1 MWPVRVQKGGERVLG
16 AYKQVLLTPHALP
29 MVAVGFIGRLPLSMV
44 GLGSLLVVEDYT
56 GSYALGGAVA
66 ATGAVTTSLFG
77 PMLGRAADAYGQR
90 KVLLPILGVFVVAGT
105 TFLWAVRED
114 QSRWIMFIAAGV
126 AGACIPPVSSMLR
139 TRWTYLLKGSP
150 RLPTALAFESVI
162 DEFTF
167 IVGPVLV
174 TFLSTTGHTTSGLV
188 TAFVLA
194 TVGGLLFA
202 AQRKTEPP
210 PGGAHL
216 SRGPSALRTPG
227 LRVLC
232 VVGFAVGGIL
242 GVLQVSLVAFSDEV
256 GAYSMSGVLIAALA
270 VGSMTSGILWGTLRF
285 RLPLHSRLINVLAA
299 MTLLSIPLAL
309 IGDIMLMGI
318 AVAVFGFA
326 ISPSLITSFTLVEE
340 LVPRPILTEGFT
352 WVGTAVGL
360 GVAVGASSS
369 GLLVDSYGAN
379 QAFLVATLL
388 AMIAALTVYNFQRT
402 LLPREEAFDA
412 AGRTR

>member
-1 MWPVRVQKGGERVLG
+1 
-16 AYKQVLLTPHALP
+16 
-29 MVAVGFIGRLPLSMV
+29 
-44 GLGSLLVVEDYT
+44 
-56 GSYALGGAVA
+56 
-66 ATGAVTTSLFG
+66 
-77 PMLGRAADAYGQR
+77 
-90 KVLLPILGVFVVAGT
+90 
-105 TFLWAVRED
+105 
-114 QSRWIMFIAAGV
+114 
-126 AGACIPPVSSMLR
+126 
-139 TRWTYLLKGSP
+139 
-150 RLPTALAFESVI
+150 
-162 DEFTF
+162 
-167 IVGPVLV
+167 
-174 TFLSTTGHTTSGLV
+174 
-188 TAFVLA
+188 
-194 TVGGLLFA
+194 
-202 AQRKTEPP
+202 
-210 PGGAHL
+210 
-216 SRGPSALRTPG
+216 
-227 LRVLC
+227 
-232 VVGFAVGGIL
+232 
-242 GVLQVSLVAFSDEV
+242 
-256 GAYSMSGVLIAALA
+256 
-270 VGSMTSGILWGTLRF
+270 
-285 RLPLHSRLINVLAA
+285 

>member
-1 MWPVRVQKGGERVLG
+1 MLG

-29 MVAVGFIGRLPLSMV
+29 MVAFGFIGRLPLSMV

-202 AQRKTEPP
+202 AQHKTEPP

-216 SRGPSALRTPG
+216 GRGPSALRTPG